1 MEMNDREL
9 LYIIKEL
16 LDEGGADTELV
27 VTDGQEAL
35 ELEDRAGD
43 EPRLACNIT
52 VSHPSEDTTA
62 VQFLISMYFG
72 LDEKTTENI
81 SRVLPEMNYLLSIGS
96 FGCLPED
103 GYVYLSHAFLTD
115 GLEMKNILLSF
126 CACFDTL
133 SVTALRGRELLAPLI
148 NGELLPEEA
157 EPEQLRIVQF

>member
-35 ELEDRAGD
+35 ELEDRAGE

-62 VQFLISMYFG
+62 VQFLISMFFG

-81 SRVLPEMNYLLSIGS
+81 
-96 FGCLPED
+96 
-103 GYVYLSHAFLTD
+103 
-115 GLEMKNILLSF
+115 
-126 CACFDTL
+126 
-133 SVTALRGRELLAPLI
+133 
-148 NGELLPEEA
+148 
-157 EPEQLRIVQF
+157 